1 MRICRNL
8 GPLDR
13 TLRFGL
19 GVAFVYFG
27 FFNRWLVDDHFAGVL
42 LGCMGTIM
50 IVVAAVGWCPFYQLI
65 DFNTLNE
72 KS

>member
-1 MRICRNL
+1 MHFQRNL

-13 TLRFGL
+13 TLRFGFS
-19 GVAFVYFG
+19 AIFIYFG
-27 FFNRWLVDDHFAGVL
+27 FINRSLITDPFAGIL
-42 LGCMGTIM
+42 LGASGVMLFI
-50 IVVAAVGWCPFYQLI
+50 IAAIGWCPFYHLI

>member
-1 MRICRNL
+1 MRIQRNL

-19 GVAFVYFG
+19 SAFFIYFG
-27 FFNRWLVDDHFAGVL
+27 FFDRSVITDHVAGALLGSAGVIL
-42 LGCMGTIM
+42 F
-50 IVVAAVGWCPFYQLI
+50 VVAAVAWCPFYQLI
-65 DFNTLNE
+65 EFDTLRE

>member
-19 GVAFVYFG
+19 GIIFIYFG
-27 FFNRWLVDDHFAGVL
+27 FFNRWLISDHLAGL
-42 LGCMGTIM
+42 ALGFMGTLLTL
-50 IVVAAVGWCPFYQLI
+50 VAVIAWCPFYQLI
-65 DFNTLNE
+65 DFNTLSE
-72 KS
+72 KG